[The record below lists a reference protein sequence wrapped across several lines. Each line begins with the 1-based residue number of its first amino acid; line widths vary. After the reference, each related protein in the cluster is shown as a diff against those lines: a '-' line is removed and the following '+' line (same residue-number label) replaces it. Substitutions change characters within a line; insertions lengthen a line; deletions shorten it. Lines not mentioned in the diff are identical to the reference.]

1 MKAGMIDVRWGDRP
15 IEILLV
21 EDNPADM
28 ELAQRTLRD
37 CPFTLNIALA
47 EDGEAAM
54 GYLRRE
60 AQYAESVRPDLVLLD
75 LNMPKKNGRE
85 VMAEMSADVNLRQ
98 IPIMILTSTQ
108 QERELLQYDNF
119 DPSRYCSKPLD
130 LDRFNRILEH
140 LSTTFELPLEDS
152 PVDS

>member
-1 MKAGMIDVRWGDRP
+1 MKSGMIDIRWGDRP

-21 EDNPADM
+21 EDNPADV

-37 CPFTLNIALA
+37 SQFSLNISVTH
-47 EDGEAAM
+47 DGQEAM
-54 GYLRRE
+54 SVLRRE
-60 AQYAESVRPDLVLLD
+60 GEHAAVPRPDLVLLD
-75 LNMPKKNGRE
+75 LNMPGKNGRE
-85 VMAEMSADVNLRQ
+85 VMAEMSADPNLRE

-108 QERELLQYDNF
+108 AEQDLLQYENY

-140 LSTTFELPLEDS
+140 LSTSFELPAQE
-152 PVDS
+152 